1 MASII
6 QAVVEK
12 VASLFRKK
20 KIKREIVVNIEKL
33 ETRVAVLENGR
44 LEEYMIEHPDEERLV
59 GSIFRGRI

>member
-20 KIKREIVVNIEKL
+20 KIKREIVDLSSVLTKKMLKREINEEDHKKL
-33 ETRVAVLENGR
+33 IDSFLSDLG
-44 LEEYMIEHPDEERLV
+44 D
-59 GSIFRGRI
+59 